1 MNKTEVVNFLSQS
14 YHLSF
19 SHFPA
24 QTKFS
29 GRQKDG
35 ISEEMTI
42 CEKYDERIE
51 RTGQG
56 PRTKPKENGEKK
68 KREQHW
74 PHLSTTVVAQ
84 RRHLLAVENHL
95 HGRSPPGV
103 WMGDEVRHESTIYRE
118 RGCVTSSSTVCL
130 TTNKHGDF
138 HVIICNRSCILHAC
152 LRVWEYSLLGVF
164 LVFVYGSLAAHVTCS
179 VGRTLEP

>member
-14 YHLSF
+14 YPLSF

-29 GRQKDG
+29 KRQKG
-35 ISEEMTI
+35 GTSEKMTI

-68 KREQHW
+68 KDN
-74 PHLSTTVVAQ
+74 STD
-84 RRHLLAVENHL
+84 H
-95 HGRSPPGV
+95 
-103 WMGDEVRHESTIYRE
+103 I
-118 RGCVTSSSTVCL
+118 
-130 TTNKHGDF
+130 
-138 HVIICNRSCILHAC
+138 
-152 LRVWEYSLLGVF
+152 
-164 LVFVYGSLAAHVTCS
+164 
-179 VGRTLEP
+179 